1 MTKEHAKKRTPE
13 NLEENRSIKEL
24 RAISK
29 MLERILA
36 ETENFDV
43 KDF

>member
-29 MLERILA
+29 MLGSILDEA
-36 ETENFDV
+36 ENVDV
-43 KDF
+43 KNF

>member
-29 MLERILA
+29 ILA

-43 KDF
+43 KNF